1 MFTLKDF
8 KKTFKDCPEKSL
20 NSLLALASEVSLKK
34 NEIIAKTGEICKNAY
49 IVKQGIIRSFHT
61 DDKGK
66 EYTRSL
72 FTAGKTTGSLGSLI
86 SGQPSRLT
94 YECLTDCVVYKFNFK
109 DFKELAK
116 KDSNILKL
124 YSQILEN
131 IFFLLETKIEE
142 LAFLNATELY
152 LKLKKEIPDIET
164 LIPQYHIASYLNV
177 SAVQLS
183 RIRKEIYSK

>member
-8 KKTFKDCPEKSL
+8 KNTFKDCPEKSL

-66 EYTRSL
+66 EYTQSL
-72 FTAGKTTGSLGSLI
+72 FTAGKASGSLGSLI
-86 SGQPSRLT
+86 SGQASRLT

-131 IFFLLETKIEE
+131 IQVTQLTSKDGGFIVRAWVMIWAFIRIHIQNLE
-142 LAFLNATELY
+142 L
-152 LKLKKEIPDIET
+152 
-164 LIPQYHIASYLNV
+164 
-177 SAVQLS
+177 
-183 RIRKEIYSK
+183 